1 MKTFD
6 QIPRGINFPD
16 HPRPIQIQRR
26 RVRTMHGMTRNLGN
40 PAVSY
45 HGATKKSM
53 DEMDEKIAE
62 DAKCVNTPGYRTT
75 VT

>member
-1 MKTFD
+1 MKTSD

-16 HPRPIQIQRR
+16 HPRPNQI
-26 RVRTMHGMTRNLGN
+26 RTGVDRGMTRNLGN
-40 PAVSY
+40 SAVSY

-62 DAKCVNTPGYRTT
+62 DAKCVNPPGYRTT